1 MGMPSAG
8 QEPQIVCSSPAMQD
22 VRSLAIR
29 IAAGSAKVLIT
40 GESGVGKDLIARFIH
55 ARSPRAGR
63 PFVAV
68 NCGAVSETLLESELF
83 GHVRGSFTGAYR
95 DKIGKL
101 EMAHLG
107 TIFLDEVAEMSLR
120 MQVTLLRFLE
130 NGEIQR
136 VGADGVTARVDVRV
150 IAATNQDLPGLVAK
164 GRFRE
169 DLLYRLKVAHVHVPP
184 LRERREEIRALVA
197 HSVAAAGLEI
207 RVAEDTLA
215 ILEAYRWPGNVRELQ
230 NVVESLIWTAGS
242 SVVRPEHLPGYLY
255 GPADGRVLPARE
267 RRRQLADDLFE
278 GLVNG
283 GLSFWDHVH
292 PMFMDRD
299 LTRHDLRELVRKG
312 LSTTSGNYRALL
324 RMFGMADKDYKRF
337 LNFLA
342 THDCTVDYRTF
353 RRGGADATDSC
364 PVPAVTRPRLP
375 AGGSGPRP

>member
-1 MGMPSAG
+1 
-8 QEPQIVCSSPAMQD
+8 
-22 VRSLAIR
+22 
-29 IAAGSAKVLIT
+29 
-40 GESGVGKDLIARFIH
+40 
-55 ARSPRAGR
+55 
-63 PFVAV
+63 
-68 NCGAVSETLLESELF
+68 
-83 GHVRGSFTGAYR
+83 
-95 DKIGKL
+95 
-101 EMAHLG
+101 
-107 TIFLDEVAEMSLR
+107 
-120 MQVTLLRFLE
+120 
-130 NGEIQR
+130 
-136 VGADGVTARVDVRV
+136 
-150 IAATNQDLPGLVAK
+150 
-164 GRFRE
+164 
-169 DLLYRLKVAHVHVPP
+169 
-184 LRERREEIRALVA
+184 
-197 HSVAAAGLEI
+197 
-207 RVAEDTLA
+207 
-215 ILEAYRWPGNVRELQ
+215 VRELQ